1 MSSSCQ
7 VGFDCEHGPN
17 RKASGRAAGRWGLD
31 SEAALVIEE
40 FLFSISEALLWP
52 VLIAAILGLAWAII
66 EMGILTAEIWRRRW
80 RSMTTLEG
88 AVERAAADIAVGD
101 DLGAMSNLSLVSWN
115 RPMQETMEAIVSER
129 RLPDAENRIAK
140 RMADYDYRS
149 LKRLE
154 RTRILVRMGPALGLM
169 GTLIPL
175 SPALGG
181 LADGNVTELT
191 DNLRVAFGVTVV
203 GLLTGAIAFSVSLVR
218 DRIYA
223 QDFSDVEFAAATLAP
238 DRQISGLTPSTTEHG
253 GSTVVAMGNP

>member
-1 MSSSCQ
+1 M
-7 VGFDCEHGPN
+7 
-17 RKASGRAAGRWGLD
+17 
-31 SEAALVIEE
+31 LV
-40 FLFSISEALLWP
+40 
-52 VLIAAILGLAWAII
+52 AAILGLAWAIV
-66 EMGILTAEIWRRRW
+66 ETGILFGEIWRRRW
-80 RSMTTLEG
+80 RSIGSLEG
-88 AVERAAADIAVGD
+88 AVEQAAAEIAVGD
-101 DLGAMSNLSLVSWN
+101 DFGAVSSLSTVSWN
-115 RPMQETMEAIVSER
+115 RQMLEAMEAIVMQR

-154 RTRILVRMGPALGLM
+154 RTRMLVRFGPALGLM

-175 SPALGG
+175 SPALAG

-223 QDFSDVEFAAATLAP
+223 QDFSDVEFAAAQLSP
-238 DRQISGLTPSTTEHG
+238 DRMVVDVTPSATEHG
-253 GSTVVAMGNP
+253 GSTTISMGNP

>member
-1 MSSSCQ
+1 
-7 VGFDCEHGPN
+7 
-17 RKASGRAAGRWGLD
+17 
-31 SEAALVIEE
+31 
-40 FLFSISEALLWP
+40 
-52 VLIAAILGLAWAII
+52 
-66 EMGILTAEIWRRRW
+66 
-80 RSMTTLEG
+80 
-88 AVERAAADIAVGD
+88 
-101 DLGAMSNLSLVSWN
+101 
-115 RPMQETMEAIVSER
+115 MQEAMEAIVLQR

-154 RTRILVRMGPALGLM
+154 RTRMLVRFGPALGLM

-181 LADGNVTELT
+181 LADGNVTQLT

-223 QDFSDVEFAAATLAP
+223 QDFSDVEFAAAQLSP
-238 DRQISGLTPSTTEHG
+238 DRQAAGLVPSTTEHG
-253 GSTVVAMGNP
+253 GTTIVAMGNP